1 MERCPNC
8 QACEAEPFPSPV
20 FVPHNEYEYDPQC
33 RCTMCGMVWTP
44 APDRSPLPPCPIH
57 TTHEV
62 GQTFISGKPIC
73 KHCGQFKEEW
83 R

>member
-8 QACEAEPFPSPV
+8 QACEVHDTRLHHLGPCGDEDDGIHHRCNLCGHSWPYEV
-20 FVPHNEYEYDPQC
+20 VPQP
-33 RCTMCGMVWTP
+33 
-44 APDRSPLPPCPIH
+44 PPCPIH
-57 TTHEV
+57 TQHEV
-62 GQTFISGKPIC
+62 GQTFIGGKPIC